1 MQLRF
6 SLCLSYLSY
15 SDVVKCSSPNLGHL
29 GPLFFSIFLPLFL
42 FAQTLIMSVLL
53 RLMVSLSSLFIFP
66 HPFLHSV
73 LQTG

>member
-1 MQLRF
+1 MQLWF
-6 SLCLSYLSY
+6 SLSYLSF
-15 SDVVKCSSPNLGHL
+15 SDVVKCSSSNLGRL
-29 GPLFFSIFLPLFL
+29 GPLLFSIFLPLLL

-53 RLMVSLSSLFIFP
+53 HLIVSLSSLFIFL